1 MATEYRLNWLEC
13 DSYNIICGLD
23 TTSEGC
29 IKILNLSFSE
39 NVNAC
44 RAKWANDVIHNTA
57 SSSVLELE
65 GASIP
70 DLFVALYNNDQ
81 LYKLI
86 LQCIVY
92 YSISG

>member
-1 MATEYRLNWLEC
+1 MATEYRFSWLEC
-13 DSYNIICGLD
+13 DFYSIICGLD

-44 RAKWANDVIHNTA
+44 RAKWANDVIHYTA
-57 SSSVLELE
+57 SSPVLELE
-65 GASIP
+65 DASIP
-70 DLFVALYNNDQ
+70 DLFVALYDNGQ